1 VRWLRGGA
9 IRPPTFPAMMAAQ
22 PFCGR
27 ALGVSLLLLAL
38 AACKASPDDA
48 SGATSAAVAQT
59 KATPASSASSSDLL
73 ARADSGRIRGAPT
86 ARVWVVEVSDFQC
99 PYCKMWHDST
109 YATIV
114 REYVET
120 GKVRMAFVNFPL
132 GNHANAV
139 PAAEAAM
146 CASAQGKFWDV
157 HSAIFDTQERWAT
170 LPDAKPV
177 FDSLATSHGVSLTA
191 WRECMSTHAMLPLIQ
206 ADRDRGSQAGVRS
219 TPSFLIGGDA
229 IAGAQ
234 PVETFRAAIEK
245 ALRAAPAPR

>member
-1 VRWLRGGA
+1 
-9 IRPPTFPAMMAAQ
+9 MMAAEASLA
-22 PFCGR
+22 R
-27 ALGVSLLLLAL
+27 VLGVPLVLLVL
-38 AACKASPDDA
+38 AACQASPDDA
-48 SGATSAAVAQT
+48 SGATSAAVAQAN
-59 KATPASSASSSDLL
+59 ATSASSSSNADLL
-73 ARADSGRIRGAPT
+73 ARADSGRIRGAPA
-86 ARVWVVEVSDFQC
+86 ARVWVVEISDFQC

-120 GKVRMAFVNFPL
+120 GKVRIAFVNFPL

-146 CASAQGKFWDV
+146 CASVQGKFWDV
-157 HSAIFDTQERWAT
+157 HSAIFDTQERWAS

-177 FDSLATSHGVSLTA
+177 FDSVATSHGVRA
-191 WRECMSTHAMLPLIQ
+191 QEWRECMSTHATLPLIE
-206 ADRDRGSQAGVRS
+206 ADRDRASQAGARS
-219 TPSFLIGGDA
+219 TPSFLIGNDA

-234 PVETFRAAIEK
+234 PVEIFRAAIEK